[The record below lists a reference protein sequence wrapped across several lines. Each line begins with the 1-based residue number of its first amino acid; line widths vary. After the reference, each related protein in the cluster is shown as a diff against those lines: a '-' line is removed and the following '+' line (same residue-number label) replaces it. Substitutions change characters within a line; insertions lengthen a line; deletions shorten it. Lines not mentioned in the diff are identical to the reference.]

1 MTAARAAAPAAALFK
16 ATAALAAACLVSG
29 CALLADPPQTTALLQ
44 RAPAGLPQQAERRE
58 VPFFPQTRYHCGPA
72 ALATALVDVGIA
84 TDPEQLAD
92 AVFLPAREGSLQIEM
107 LGATRRQ
114 GAVATKLPGE
124 LPALLQEVAA
134 GHAVVVLQNLGLDFA
149 PRWHYAV
156 LVGYDLAAREVI
168 LRSGVT
174 ERERLP
180 LRTFEFTWARGG
192 HWAFAALP
200 PGRLPATARE
210 ADAVEAAIGFER
222 SASPAQAAAAYR
234 ALLQRW
240 PGNLLAG
247 IGLGNT
253 LVAAGDLSA
262 AAAAF
267 DAVAQRHDS
276 AVAWNNLAR
285 IRLSL
290 GDSAGA
296 RAAAQRAVQRAEAA
310 EPAFLAAA
318 RATLALASPNEG
330 KSP

>member
-1 MTAARAAAPAAALFK
+1 
-16 ATAALAAACLVSG
+16 
-29 CALLADPPQTTALLQ
+29 
-44 RAPAGLPQQAERRE
+44 
-58 VPFFPQTRYHCGPA
+58 
-72 ALATALVDVGIA
+72 
-84 TDPEQLAD
+84 
-92 AVFLPAREGSLQIEM
+92 VFLPAREGSLQIEM

-124 LPALLQEVAA
+124 LHALLQEVAA
-134 GHAVVVLQNLGLDFA
+134 GHAVVVLQNLGLDIA

-168 LRSGVT
+168 LRSGT
-174 ERERLP
+174 TQRERLP

-210 ADAVEAAIGFER
+210 ADAVEGAIGFER
-222 SASPAQAAAAYR
+222 SAPPAQAASAYR

-240 PGNLLAG
+240 PGSLLAG

-253 LVAAGDLSA
+253 LVAGGDLPA
-262 AAAAF
+262 AALAF

-276 AVAWNNLAR
+276 AVAWNNLSR

-290 GDSAGA
+290 GDGAGA
-296 RAAAQRAVQRAEAA
+296 RAAAQRALQRAELA

-318 RATLALASPNEG
+318 RDTLAATQAPSPPPG
-330 KSP
+330 TPP

>member
-1 MTAARAAAPAAALFK
+1 MARAAA
-16 ATAALAAACLVSG
+16 TLAAAFVLGG
-29 CALLADPPQTTALLQ
+29 CALLGDPPQTAALLQ
-44 RAPAGLPQQAERRE
+44 RTPAGLPSQAERRE

-72 ALATALVDVGIA
+72 ALATALADIGLKA
-84 TDPEQLAD
+84 DPDQLAD

-114 GAVATKLPGE
+114 GAVATRLQGE
-124 LPALLQEVAA
+124 LPLLLQEVAA
-134 GHAVVVLQNLGLDFA
+134 GNVVVVLQNLGLDIA

-174 ERERLP
+174 ERERMA

-200 PGRLPATARE
+200 PGRLPVTARE
-210 ADAVEAAIGFER
+210 ADAVEGAIGFER
-222 SASPAQAAAAYR
+222 SAPPAQAAAAYG
-234 ALLQRW
+234 ALLRRW
-240 PGNLLAG
+240 PDNLLAG

-253 LVAAGDLSA
+253 RVAAGDLPGA
-262 AAAAF
+262 AEAF

-285 IRLSL
+285 IRLNL
-290 GDSAGA
+290 GDAAGA
-296 RAAAQRAVQRAEAA
+296 RAAALRAVQRAEKA

-318 RATLALASPNEG
+318 RDTLQATQAKEGSP
-330 KSP
+330 P

>member
-1 MTAARAAAPAAALFK
+1 LTPWRA
-16 ATAALAAACLVSG
+16 AALAALALSLSG
-29 CALLADPPQTTALLQ
+29 CALLSDPPQTAALIKS
-44 RAPAGLPQQAERRE
+44 APAGLPAAAERRD

-72 ALATALVDVGIA
+72 ALATALVDVGIK
-84 TDPEQLAD
+84 TDPDQLAD
-92 AVFLPAREGSLQIEM
+92 AVFLPARDGSLQIEM

-124 LPALLQEVAA
+124 LHALLQEVAA

-168 LRSGVT
+168 LRSGIT

-222 SASPAQAAAAYR
+222 NAPAPQAAMAYR

-253 LVAAGDLSA
+253 LVAAGDLPA
-262 AAAAF
+262 AVMAF
-267 DAVAQRHDS
+267 DDVAQRHDS

-285 IRLSL
+285 IRLSQ
-290 GDSAGA
+290 GDAAGA
-296 RAAAQRAVQRAEAA
+296 RAAAMRAVQRAEKA
-310 EPAFLAAA
+310 EPAFLSAARDTLAAA
-318 RATLALASPNEG
+318 LSTSRPEG
-330 KSP
+330 NPP